1 MAGTC
6 LKNVSRIGYAYAVN
20 DLRKVLAQVERITLS
35 LKNIY
40 RLLMNDDF
48 PVYSDRVIGKK
59 QRKGQTLLRFWK
71 DMMVHEFCALPYGK
85 TIWREDG
92 MRSRSF
98 SNLCNRNDELK
109 IYHEYARELGSCIS
123 ADTLLHQIE
132 LFEHFLLGRE
142 YSDAALRYRLKAL
155 LHLLEDDEC
164 VTGAICDHLKE
175 IFGVIMA
182 TANSE
187 PEISTFRMSCLLT
200 VMTLYAAA
208 GLAMGDSTMAALR
221 DDALGMDAL
230 WQMRRQKQ
238 QQGSRDVRI
247 LTAYTGLLQDTNL
260 SRNHFFGR
268 EADLFN
274 LQDLAASGKK
284 CLISGI
290 GGVGKTELLRQL
302 IRRCVEERLVDKLA
316 IIPYR
321 TDLAESVL
329 YAFPQLRQPGQEET
343 LNVVLHRL
351 EAEAQE
357 GSLLVL
363 VDNVTG
369 NTDSDVGLARLAQ
382 LPCTVMLTSRRKQM
396 EGFEAYPLSVPN
408 TDACELIFRDNYGSP
423 LTEADRQE
431 LRSFL
436 SDPAFCHPLILR
448 LIARAAKSKNWSV
461 AELHQSLA
469 QSSSLTWMEEGRQIR
484 LGQILTQWYP
494 ASQIPSG
501 CGMLIQLFTLLP
513 RDNYP
518 VDMLLEY
525 FPQLFPDEKELSANL
540 AMLVSRSLLEQ
551 HDGGYSMHP
560 VIAQCMRQKNW
571 SESRLE
577 PFLSGLKPCLLEPK
591 LNIEALLK
599 QQWIGQIFIEMLRYL
614 SGNISPAM
622 LLTLMDAIEIQ
633 TATPQQGVIYHQ
645 WLSRLL
651 EHCPDRDDTVE
662 VAWNRLLCLWQ
673 MAREETVQALFEQQE
688 KNASVPV
695 RRYLDLCE
703 AFAHQFQMSNPKLT
717 ERMLK
722 VILDTQE
729 APPRFTACAY
739 RRLGFLAQANG
750 QFEETLSWLKA
761 GAEFISQHPQ
771 CGNLLWFESLDDLAN
786 LYLIFGQGQEAKV
799 ILDELGTQEKLLTI
813 PDNRIN
819 YLNALSMYET
829 NFGSLET
836 ALQLSAEH
844 LNLVD
849 FYYGKNS
856 EYYVSLG
863 QYASILLQM
872 KRYDQAKAAFEET
885 LEYGKDHPLFTVVRN
900 NYAVLLLDMG
910 QPEEALPV
918 IGQVLAIAREQG
930 GIALGEALRNKARAH
945 GMLGDD
951 AQERECLEEAL
962 PLLEQAYGP
971 EHARPTAARE
981 RLAQLR
987 EQEAQNTQP

>member
-1 MAGTC
+1 M
-6 LKNVSRIGYAYAVN
+6 
-20 DLRKVLAQVERITLS
+20 S

-40 RLLMNDDF
+40 RLLMYNDF
-48 PVYSDRVIGKK
+48 PIYSDRVISKK
-59 QRKGQTLLRFWK
+59 QKKGQTLLRFWQ
-71 DMMVHEFCALPYGK
+71 DTAISEFCSLPYGAM
-85 TIWREDG
+85 IWRDDG
-92 MRSRSF
+92 RRNRLF
-98 SNLCNRNDELK
+98 SNLCNRNDDLK
-109 IYHEYARELGSCIS
+109 YYHEYAGELAEQISPQTLLSQIDRFEDFLQSREYNPQALAYRVKGFLAALQEDACITDAIFAQLTAIARELNRCRG
-123 ADTLLHQIE
+123 QE
-132 LFEHFLLGRE
+132 ERLFC
-142 YSDAALRYRLKAL
+142 AAY
-155 LHLLEDDEC
+155 
-164 VTGAICDHLKE
+164 
-175 IFGVIMA
+175 
-182 TANSE
+182 
-187 PEISTFRMSCLLT
+187 LLT
-200 VMTLYAAA
+200 VMALYAAA
-208 GLAMGDSTMAALR
+208 GTAMGDGTMDVLREERCSMEALLEIR
-221 DDALGMDAL
+221 CKKDTPNQEG
-230 WQMRRQKQ
+230 
-238 QQGSRDVRI
+238 VRV
-247 LTAYTGLLQDTNL
+247 LSAHTGLLQSPTL
-260 SRNHFFGR
+260 SKDHFFGR
-268 EADLFN
+268 EEALFDLR
-274 LQDLAASGKK
+274 DLAASGKK
-284 CLISGI
+284 CLICGI

-321 TDLAESVL
+321 TNLAESVL

-343 LNVVLHRL
+343 LNVVLRRL
-351 EAEAQE
+351 EAEGRE

-369 NTDSDVGLARLAQ
+369 DTDSDAGLARLAQ

-408 TDACELIFRDNYGSP
+408 ADACALIFRDNYGSP

-436 SDPAFCHPLILR
+436 SHPAFCHPLTLR
-448 LIARAAKSKNWSV
+448 LMARAAKSKNWSV

-469 QSSSLTWMEEGRQIR
+469 QSSSLTWMEEGRQVR
-484 LGQILTQWYP
+484 LGQMLNQMYP
-494 ASQIPSG
+494 ASQIPPE
-501 CGMLIQLFTLLP
+501 CGVLIQLFTLLP

-540 AMLVSRSLLEQ
+540 AMLVSRSLLEE

-560 VIAQCMRQKNW
+560 VIAQCLRQKNW

-577 PFLSGLKPCLLEPK
+577 PFLSGLRPCLLEPE
-591 LNIEALLK
+591 LNIETLLK

-633 TATPQQGVIYHQ
+633 TATPQQGAIYHQ

-695 RRYLDLCE
+695 RRYLELCE

-729 APPRFTACAY
+729 APPRFTAYAY

-761 GAEFISQHPQ
+761 GAEFVSQHPQ
-771 CGNLLWFESLDDLAN
+771 CGDLLWFESLDDLAN
-786 LYLIFGQGQEAKV
+786 LYLIFGRGQEAKV
-799 ILDELGTQEKLLTI
+799 ILDELGTQEKLLTV

-829 NFGSLET
+829 NFGNLE
-836 ALQLSAEH
+836 AAYQLSAEH
-844 LNLVD
+844 LKLVD

-863 QYASILLQM
+863 QYANVLRQM
-872 KRYDQAKAAFEET
+872 KRYDQAKAAYEET
-885 LEYGKDHPLFTVVRN
+885 LEYGKDQPLFTVVRN
-900 NYAVLLLDMG
+900 NYAVLLLAMEK
-910 QPEEALPV
+910 PEEALLHLRKV
-918 IGQVLAIAREQG
+918 VTAARTQG
-930 GIALGEALRNKARAH
+930 GITLGEALRNQARAH
-945 GMLGDD
+945 RMLGQFE
-951 AQERECLEEAL
+951 QEQECLEEAV
-962 PLLEQAYGP
+962 PLLEEAYGVDHP
-971 EHARPTAARE
+971 RAGASRT
-981 RLAQLR
+981 RLTQLQAQKV
-987 EQEAQNTQP
+987 